1 MGRLQERVA
10 VVTGAASGIGEGIAV
25 RFAEEGAHVVVAD
38 LDATG
43 GERVA
48 KSVDGLFVRCD
59 VSRETDLARVVD
71 SAVTEFGGLHC
82 FVGNAGFGGVMGP
95 ITELDEEGFDRTVAV
110 LLKAVAFGMKHACRV
125 MQGQG
130 GGSII
135 STSSVAGLMGGMG
148 PHIYSA
154 CKAGVI
160 GLTRSVA
167 LEQGPFGIRV
177 NCINPGGIATPIFT
191 RGLGVD
197 GDPEMSDLVMQA
209 VATGISAGTPL
220 GRIGTPADIAGAAL
234 WLASDDSSYV
244 TGQTV
249 VVDGGLISTKS
260 LMAEPLVDTVGAAGG
275 GGRVG
280 AGEGGSGSGGSGGGG
295 AQGVET

>member
-1 MGRLQERVA
+1 M
-10 VVTGAASGIGEGIAV
+10 TGAASGIGEGIAV

-38 LDATG
+38 TDTAG

-48 KSVDGLFVRCD
+48 KSVDGIFVECD
-59 VSRETDLARVVD
+59 VTREADLARAVD
-71 SAVTEFGGLHC
+71 VAVTEFGGLHC
-82 FVGNAGFGGVMGP
+82 YVGNAGFGGVMGP

-110 LLKAVAFGMKHACRV
+110 LLKGVAFGMKHACRV

-148 PHIYSA
+148 PHVYSA

-160 GLTRSVA
+160 GITRSVA

-177 NCINPGGIATPIFT
+177 NCINPGGVATPIFT
-191 RGLGVD
+191 KGLGVEN
-197 GDPEMSDLVMQA
+197 DPEMSELVMHA
-209 VATGISAGTPL
+209 VSTGVAAGTPL
-220 GRIGTPADIAGAAL
+220 GRIGTPADIAGAAV

-244 TGQTV
+244 TGQAI
-249 VVDGGLISTKS
+249 VVDGGLTSTK
-260 LMAEPLVDTVGAAGG
+260 PLGGAPLSEIVASATATDAAG
-275 GGRVG
+275 
-280 AGEGGSGSGGSGGGG
+280 
-295 AQGVET
+295 